1 MCDDR
6 SRGPHDGDAEVY
18 LRLVHFAAES
28 ALDASDEEITEAM
41 LEKGE
46 DPEESAERLRAAL
59 LAVARRYR
67 ERKGR

>member
-6 SRGPHDGDAEVY
+6 SRGPKDRDAEAY
-18 LRLVHFAAES
+18 LRMVHFAAES
-28 ALDASDEEITEAM
+28 VFDASDEEITEAM

-46 DPEESAERLRAAL
+46 DPEESAERLRTAL
-59 LAVARRYR
+59 LDVARRYR